1 MAHAAQ
7 LVQRPLG
14 APVAHQTRGRVQDL
28 RPAPQ
33 RREAQ
38 QQLVLRGTKRCAR
51 QQVFERHE
59 ITGGE
64 RRPHTR
70 LHGVGQLDRLHD
82 PLEELGMADV
92 DLITPQ
98 ARRLQTSSRQG
109 DDLRVGDR
117 AARANQLRADLVR
130 LAPLVKAPGIRGQD
144 RACVAEPHRQRRR
157 TQLAGDQPRHR
168 HGALAHQR
176 DHVSAGVRELEQAA
190 PLLGAETEL
199 EHVRALDHR
208 RDHMPVAPAPHLREQ
223 RLLRLA
229 NGLRLFR
236 QEIAESRNAA

>member
-1 MAHAAQ
+1 MAHATQ

-28 RPAPQ
+28 GPAAQ

-38 QQLVLRGTKRCAR
+38 QELVLRGTECGAR

-64 RRPHTR
+64 RRPHAR

-82 PLEELGMADV
+82 PVEELGMADV
-92 DLITPQ
+92 DLIAPQ

-117 AARANQLRADLVR
+117 AARANQLRADLVG
-130 LAPLVKAPGIRGQD
+130 LAPLVEAPGIRGQD
-144 RACVAEPHRQRRR
+144 RARVAEPHRQRRR
-157 TQLAGDQPRHR
+157 AQLARDQPGDRHC
-168 HGALAHQR
+168 ALAHQR
-176 DHVSAGVRELEQAA
+176 DHVATGVRELEQPA

-199 EHVRALDHR
+199 EHIRALDHR
-208 RDHMPVAPAPHLREQ
+208 RDHMPVAPPPHLREE

-229 NGLRLFR
+229 YDLRLFR